1 MSTSPSSSASPGT
14 TPIAWAAHMTAALGV
29 SDIDRSIAWYR
40 DVLGFE
46 LIYKLDD
53 WGWAE
58 LRSPI
63 AEVNVGIG
71 QTETSSR
78 AAGRRSRSA
87 LPTSTRRGRARGAR
101 REVRRRDDR
110 GAGDGAARDLL
121 RPRRQHVHARA
132 AARQGPEPREGLPDD
147 PVAQVRDRRRRRHGQ
162 RLELHAASVER
173 SRRAAC
179 PSRAARARRAP

>member
-14 TPIAWAAHMTAALGV
+14 APIEWAAHMTAALGV

-71 QTETSSR
+71 ETE
-78 AAGRRSRSA
+78 
-87 LPTSTRRGRARGAR
+87 
-101 REVRRRDDR
+101 
-110 GAGDGAARDLL
+110 DL
-121 RPRRQHVHARA
+121 
-132 AARQGPEPREGLPDD
+132 EPRGGATLTFG
-147 PVAQVRDRRRRRHGQ
+147 VADIV
-162 RLELHAASVER
+162 
-173 SRRAAC
+173 
-179 PSRAARARRAP
+179 AARASLEAHDVRFDGETTEVPGMVRLATFYDPDGNTFMLAQRLDIPEARAT